1 MHGFFRTMREATSTL
16 GLTLILCPVFSR
28 YVFLGIYTME
38 CVVKILAR
46 GLIINK
52 FTYLRDPWNWLD
64 FIVIISA

>member
-16 GLTLILCPVFSR
+16 GLTLILCLIFSR